1 MATASLSS
9 IFSLFKDQVPN
20 YTLKYLPEIT
30 KASKEG
36 AEYIQKLIDLAKLKG
51 KNLNQEKNIYTYLYK
66 LGKVVYDENL
76 SSNNRAVKEYVLKV
90 KNAEKEKEKNNEKI
104 KSLEAALKKALP
116 DIKWPKFGKDKKKA
130 KKSAKKIAKKSA
142 KKASTSKKKKS
153 KR

>member
-76 SSNNRAVKEYVLKV
+76 TRTLEFYTQNNLELFSPSVFPILLFSSIPLH
-90 KNAEKEKEKNNEKI
+90 
-104 KSLEAALKKALP
+104 
-116 DIKWPKFGKDKKKA
+116 
-130 KKSAKKIAKKSA
+130 
-142 KKASTSKKKKS
+142 
-153 KR
+153 